1 MEETTIKQ
9 GESDFLKTLT
19 ESERQYV
26 QNFKNWREKI
36 HLEENLKALHAHGWT
51 LDEVER
57 LDRKT
62 YFKVSEES
70 HSCWRNQDW
79 SDAKYVK
86 DNPEAAK
93 KRADEILSLETDL
106 PISLERLEERRKKE
120 MEALEKRFEEERN
133 AIIQSWCEENARFR
147 VGDAI
152 SAANRNNKTI
162 RLRIETIKCYVRGN
176 SYPDPTIYYSGKTL
190 GPNLTQK
197 PKARTRGIED
207 NGTNEIKKIHEKKPK
222 P

>member
-9 GESDFLKTLT
+9 GESAFLKTLT
-19 ESERQYV
+19 ERERQYV
-26 QNFKNWREKI
+26 QNFKDWREKI
-36 HLEENLKALHAHGWT
+36 HLEEELKALHAHGWT

-57 LDRKT
+57 LDKKT
-62 YFKVSEES
+62 YFKVREES
-70 HSCWRNQDW
+70 HSCWRYQNW
-79 SDAKYVK
+79 SDAKHVK
-86 DNPEAAK
+86 DNPDTAK

-106 PISLERLEERRKKE
+106 PISLERLEKRKKEE

-133 AIIQSWCEENARFR
+133 AIINSWCKENARFR

-152 SAANRNNKTI
+152 SATNRINKTI
-162 RLRIETIKCYVRGN
+162 RLRIETIECFVHGD

-190 GPNLTQK
+190 GPNQTQK

-207 NGTNEIKKIHEKKPK
+207 NGTNEIKKIREKKPK